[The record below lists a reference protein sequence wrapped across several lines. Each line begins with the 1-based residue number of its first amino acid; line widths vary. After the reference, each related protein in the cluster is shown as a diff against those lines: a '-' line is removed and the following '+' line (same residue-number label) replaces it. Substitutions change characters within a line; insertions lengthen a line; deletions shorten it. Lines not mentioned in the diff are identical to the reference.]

1 MTTVPGSVDDSGP
14 FPDVR
19 LYQLAM
25 ESLPDT
31 VFVADTDGTIRWA
44 CSNVTHIFGRDATE
58 FVESETVASVLAP
71 EFVDPLE
78 TGTDQREN
86 QRLTV
91 TDAGGDAHHLL
102 VTVTRITVDAA
113 DEPDGSADEHG
124 VSGDDT
130 ADALLY
136 ACRDV
141 TDVERLAHELDEV
154 FDRITDGFVALDTEF
169 VITYANDSAAD
180 LFGHSRSDLVG
191 TRLWEFSSDPEST
204 TAFELFPAV
213 LRTGEPTSY
222 ETYFEPQ
229 DRWYETRVY
238 PSETGLSVYF
248 RDVTERVHRAE
259 ELEASEARFRTLFE
273 EIPDPLLVVD
283 DDATVVD
290 ANAAMCDLVGEPRE
304 SVVGRSAAGLTD
316 PSFDFEAAWDAFL
329 DAGELQGEVT
339 IVRAD
344 EERRIVEYTGVA
356 EVWPGEHI
364 AALRDVTEREEYRA
378 ELDEIHDRIADGF
391 FSVDRD
397 LRIEYANERF
407 ARTVGYDLE
416 ELVGVYLW
424 DVVDDAETLEAFELL
439 PEVLEAGE
447 PTTYEGYHEPA
458 GVWYEISV
466 YPSETGLSVYSRDVT
481 ERVEGA
487 RALEE
492 SESRF
497 RALFERSLDALVLA
511 DDEGRYVDVNPAAC
525 ELYGLSREELLGKT
539 AADFAPPEYDFEAAW
554 SAFLEQE
561 ATRGEFELVRP
572 DGDVRIAEFAARA
585 NVRPGEHLSI
595 LRDVTER
602 VERER
607 QLEIQRDELAR
618 LDHINRLVREVNQ
631 AVVGADTRTEVLSD
645 VCGRLVAADVYRHV
659 LVTTEVA
666 GGRFEVTSAAGLS
679 TVAASATVSAL
690 ERELLTAGRRR
701 TSIVTPSPD
710 DLQSRDDV
718 DADVFGCFP
727 IVYAGTIHGV
737 LLVGAE
743 WGGGPPPLVGG
754 EEGVLDDLS
763 TTVGKAITAVT
774 ARRLLH
780 ADEVVTLE
788 FTVDDAG
795 DAFNQLSR
803 TLGATVTVTALVPMA
818 DGRHACYLHVTDE
831 TDGGREWDAEEVYRS
846 VEAVDAVDGCR
857 VITTEGALRLEVHV
871 DDDSPALLL
880 ETQGS
885 HVRRLSSTDGVGVL
899 VVEVPTETNVR
910 SLVAG
915 LREEY
920 PETNL
925 VRKRQ
930 ESRSAERASAIG
942 GRSPVALA
950 GEEMPRPLTEKQ
962 LAALRAAHAG
972 GYYDWPRRG
981 SSAQEL
987 ADALGV
993 APATYHQ
1000 HLRAAERKL
1009 VDAFFQD

>member
-31 VFVADTDGTIRWA
+31 VFVAGADGTILWS
-44 CSNVTHIFGRDATE
+44 CSNVAHIFGRDETDV
-58 FVESETVASVLAP
+58 VERETVASLLSP

-78 TGTDQREN
+78 PGIDQREN

-91 TDAGGDAHHLL
+91 TDAGGEAHHLL

-113 DEPDGSADEHG
+113 GESDGSADEHG
-124 VSGDDT
+124 ESEDGT

-141 TDVERLAHELDEV
+141 TDVERLEHELDEV
-154 FDRITDGFVALDTEF
+154 VDRITDGFVALDTEF

-180 LFGHSRSDLVG
+180 LFGRPRSELVG
-191 TRLWEFSSDPEST
+191 TRLWEHSPAPEST
-204 TAFELFPAV
+204 TVFDRFPEA

-222 ETYFEPQ
+222 ETYFEPR
-229 DRWYETRVY
+229 DRWYEVWVY

-248 RDVTERVHRAE
+248 RDVTERV
-259 ELEASEARFRTLFE
+259 EA
-273 EIPDPLLVVD
+273 
-283 DDATVVD
+283 
-290 ANAAMCDLVGEPRE
+290 
-304 SVVGRSAAGLTD
+304 
-316 PSFDFEAAWDAFL
+316 
-329 DAGELQGEVT
+329 
-339 IVRAD
+339 
-344 EERRIVEYTGVA
+344 
-356 EVWPGEHI
+356 
-364 AALRDVTEREEYRA
+364 
-378 ELDEIHDRIADGF
+378 
-391 FSVDRD
+391 
-397 LRIEYANERF
+397 
-407 ARTVGYDLE
+407 
-416 ELVGVYLW
+416 
-424 DVVDDAETLEAFELL
+424 
-439 PEVLEAGE
+439 
-447 PTTYEGYHEPA
+447 
-458 GVWYEISV
+458 
-466 YPSETGLSVYSRDVT
+466 
-481 ERVEGA
+481 A

-539 AADFAPPEYDFEAAW
+539 AADFAPPEFDFEAAW

-561 ATRGEFELVRP
+561 TARGEFELVRP

-631 AVVGADTRTEVLSD
+631 AIVGADTRTEVLSD

-679 TVAASATVSAL
+679 TAAASATVSAL
-690 ERELLTAGRRR
+690 ERELLTAERRR

-743 WGGGPPPLVGG
+743 WGDGPPPLVGG

-780 ADEVVTLE
+780 VDEVVTLE

-795 DAFNQLSR
+795 DAFNQLSG

-831 TDGGREWDAEEVYRS
+831 TDGGREWDADEVRRS

-880 ETQGS
+880 ETQGT
-885 HVRRLSSTDGVGVL
+885 HIRRLSSTDSVGVL
-899 VVEVPTETNVR
+899 TVEVPTGTNVR

-920 PETNL
+920 PETTL

-930 ESRSAERASAIG
+930 ESRSAERAGAIG
-942 GRSPVALA
+942 GQSPVSLA
-950 GEEMPRPLTEKQ
+950 GEETPRPLTEKQ

-1009 VDAFFQD
+1009 VDAFFEG